1 MKQERDLDWTFIP
14 GSSANYLSHELV
26 EANANCLVF
35 RPSGRFVAFC
45 RTLFYGPLLLILFFI
60 WSPLEHA
67 MHIILCLVASTV
79 GGFIEWVSKV
89 HIFDRARGLY
99 HVRNNTVEP
108 IPLDQII
115 AVQLLHGTIRTSDGV
130 YYDVSQLNLCRQ
142 DGSRRTIL
150 CHSAKECLRA
160 DAEWLAVFLDV
171 PLATVDP

>member
-89 HIFDRARGLY
+89 
-99 HVRNNTVEP
+99 
-108 IPLDQII
+108 
-115 AVQLLHGTIRTSDGV
+115 LHGIVATTSAAAR
-130 YYDVSQLNLCRQ
+130 YDAALVS
-142 DGSRRTIL
+142 GAIL
-150 CHSAKECLRA
+150 R
-160 DAEWLAVFLDV
+160 
-171 PLATVDP
+171 